1 MFIGVV
7 NVVKDGGRRAVH
19 ASQVTPEAIEA
30 ANTLY
35 WSSNRSVNRI
45 AEELELSK
53 GTLYGLI
60 EPYPAGSDCSDC
72 GGPEVYANR
81 TAKERAIAECL
92 ACGHEAE
99 VQASSDGEAE
109 EATEAAGPATTKAL
123 GRRVSTALQL
133 RDDERT
139 RTIVGGALLGAAV
152 GLALV
157 MWSRRR

>member
-1 MFIGVV
+1 MFIRVGI
-7 NVVKDGGRRAVH
+7 VVKDGGGRTVH

-45 AEELELSK
+45 AEELDLSK
-53 GTLYGLI
+53 GTLYGII
-60 EPYPAGSDCSDC
+60 EPYPAGSECPDC
-72 GGPEVYANR
+72 GAPEVYANR
-81 TAKERAIAECL
+81 TAKERAITECL
-92 ACGHEAE
+92 ACGEEAE
-99 VQASSDGEAE
+99 TQAASEPEAE
-109 EATEAAGPATTKAL
+109 ETTEGVVPGATKAL

-133 RDDERT
+133 RDDERA